1 MLFMWVCIVFL
12 NVNGCLERFKKKIFV
27 FRNSLAVGVMH
38 SVWAV
43 KGVPLFVVIYV
54 SFVMCFHGNIQ
65 IIFV

>member
-12 NVNGCLERFKKKIFV
+12 NVNGCSERFKKIFV

-43 KGVPLFVVIYV
+43 KGVPLFVVVIYV
-54 SFVMCFHGNIQ
+54 SFVM
-65 IIFV
+65 

>member
-12 NVNGCLERFKKKIFV
+12 NVNGCSERFFKKNLC

-43 KGVPLFVVIYV
+43 KGYLF
-54 SFVMCFHGNIQ
+54 FCCCNLC
-65 IIFV
+65 